1 VDIRCRNN
9 LRKYHELRKRLWRNF
24 AKPDRK
30 GMAEPCSTGTYS
42 RYGVYI
48 IHTALLTD
56 IPLAEILLA
65 DHVKILDTILDCSLT
80 KAVSKSCFY
89 HIRSFRQMRSSLDDN
104 TALSVATALV
114 SSSLDYANSILFGSN
129 TTIFNAP

>member
-1 VDIRCRNN
+1 MDSWTFGV
-9 LRKYHELRKRLWRNF
+9 
-24 AKPDRK
+24 
-30 GMAEPCSTGTYS
+30 GTICGNITS
-42 RYGVYI
+42 RGSGYGVISRSQIAKAWQNRVVLERILDI